1 MMQVG
6 DRCADEGLYEA
17 AKLLFVAIDDYP
29 GLALCLIK
37 LKDYQGAADAAKKS
51 GAIKSYKE
59 VSSATVLHDGRCS
72 LARVCV
78 CVCSGVLCVCGRGR
92 VQNRATMRLVCHCGS
107 RRVGRPRVPLR
118 SKAPFTLHIH

>member
-1 MMQVG
+1 MVGTKRGLLMMQVG

-59 VSSATVLHDGRCS
+59 VSSATLLHHGRCS

-78 CVCSGVLCVCGRGR
+78 FRCALR
-92 VQNRATMRLVCHCGS
+92 VWTRKSSKS
-107 RRVGRPRVPLR
+107 RNNAACLSLWKPT
-118 SKAPFTLHIH
+118 SWKTSCTTTK